1 MNLLF
6 RKVLT
11 AAAMLLSVTALS
23 AQNTGDAVAGDE
35 VNTAVDGTG
44 IESDTLAN
52 DNYIKPL
59 RFKMHVLA
67 RPKGDKVLLRWAP
80 SEFAPWYF
88 ANRNGYKI
96 LRVDYDNESRIDTLV
111 SDLRPMPLEEMKV
124 KFEASD
130 SLAGAAAQMLYG
142 RGTGVSDA
150 VGESGSDGIMK
161 VYDEQQTRFAYAML
175 LSEIRPDLAKAM
187 ALMYEDNTARK
198 GGNYM
203 YLVTV
208 NAPDSILPVDHF
220 PVDIK
225 NVKQK
230 PEEFKPELKDS
241 IGEFGN
247 SVVLTWPMDR
257 RFSTFD
263 IECRYNGGEW
273 QKLNKRPFL
282 TLITF
287 ENEEDAENHYEH
299 KDLKMGKYEYRV
311 CGYDAFGDKS
321 EYSDVLEV
329 ELKDIVGPGA
339 PMIRIFKLEN
349 TPDST
354 VYANVYWKKSVF
366 EPDFVG
372 YDVYI
377 YNSMVDSLWVKIN
390 GDRQIAPTDT
400 VFRFKMP
407 HVSTTLVTVAAVDTA
422 GNYSPSEPQQIHIS
436 DLVPPTPPKN
446 LKAVVSPGGSVM
458 ITWSPSPEKDTY
470 KYQLYSSN
478 SLAEPFIG
486 MANKLVSD
494 TVVFDTIAVKG
505 TNQRFKF
512 YRVRAFDHSGN
523 ESEFSEVLRV
533 TRKNYKRPES
543 PRIDSLKV
551 TDDHVYM
558 TWFPS
563 PEDDIERYFVYRRE
577 RGEEISTLIKTVAWD
592 SLENNRIVVVD
603 VPEPDTRKRY
613 QYYVESVN
621 TTGVGSLPSQEVSV
635 TFTGSMILPVKIS
648 LNAVY
653 RNDSKRIDLAWDMY
667 GLTDKMITNGAYL
680 CLYRMIDGEEFFR
693 SIESMKTGTLTTY
706 DRRVPAGK
714 TVEYKMRVMSRDGK
728 HSLYSNTVKLTVP
741 EPEKVEE
748 Y

>member
-198 GGNYM
+198 GGTYM

-523 ESEFSEVLRV
+523 ESDFSEVLRV

>member
-142 RGTGVSDA
+142 RGTGISDA

-257 RFSTFD
+257 RFSTYD

-486 MANKLVSD
+486 MANKLVAD

-505 TNQRFKF
+505 TNQRFKY

-543 PRIDSLKV
+543 PRIDTLKV

-693 SIESMKTGTLTTY
+693 SIESMKTGTMTTY

>member
-230 PEEFKPELKDS
+230 PEEFKPELKYS

-486 MANKLVSD
+486 MANKLVAD

>member
-494 TVVFDTIAVKG
+494 TVVFYTIAVKG

>member
-1 MNLLF
+1 
-6 RKVLT
+6 
-11 AAAMLLSVTALS
+11 
-23 AQNTGDAVAGDE
+23 
-35 VNTAVDGTG
+35 
-44 IESDTLAN
+44 
-52 DNYIKPL
+52 
-59 RFKMHVLA
+59 
-67 RPKGDKVLLRWAP
+67 
-80 SEFAPWYF
+80 
-88 ANRNGYKI
+88 
-96 LRVDYDNESRIDTLV
+96 
-111 SDLRPMPLEEMKV
+111 
-124 KFEASD
+124 
-130 SLAGAAAQMLYG
+130 
-142 RGTGVSDA
+142 
-150 VGESGSDGIMK
+150 
-161 VYDEQQTRFAYAML
+161 
-175 LSEIRPDLAKAM
+175 
-187 ALMYEDNTARK
+187 
-198 GGNYM
+198 
-203 YLVTV
+203 
-208 NAPDSILPVDHF
+208 
-220 PVDIK
+220 
-225 NVKQK
+225 
-230 PEEFKPELKDS
+230 
-241 IGEFGN
+241 
-247 SVVLTWPMDR
+247 
-257 RFSTFD
+257 
-263 IECRYNGGEW
+263 
-273 QKLNKRPFL
+273 
-282 TLITF
+282 
-287 ENEEDAENHYEH
+287 
-299 KDLKMGKYEYRV
+299 
-311 CGYDAFGDKS
+311 
-321 EYSDVLEV
+321 
-329 ELKDIVGPGA
+329 
-339 PMIRIFKLEN
+339 
-349 TPDST
+349 
-354 VYANVYWKKSVF
+354 
-366 EPDFVG
+366 
-372 YDVYI
+372 
-377 YNSMVDSLWVKIN
+377 MVDSLWVKIN

>member
-11 AAAMLLSVTALS
+11 AAAMLLSVTSLS
-23 AQNTGDAVAGDE
+23 AQSTVDAVAGDE

-523 ESEFSEVLRV
+523 ESDFSEVLRV

-693 SIESMKTGTLTTY
+693 SIESMKTATMTTY

>member
-257 RFSTFD
+257 RFSTYD

-523 ESEFSEVLRV
+523 ESDFSEVLRV

-693 SIESMKTGTLTTY
+693 SIESMKTGTMTTY

>member
-486 MANKLVSD
+486 MANKLVAD

-523 ESEFSEVLRV
+523 ESDFSEVLRV

-693 SIESMKTGTLTTY
+693 SIESMKTGTMTTY

>member
-693 SIESMKTGTLTTY
+693 SIESMKTGTMTTY

>member
-390 GDRQIAPTDT
+390 GDRQIVPTDT

-523 ESEFSEVLRV
+523 ESDFSEVLRV

-693 SIESMKTGTLTTY
+693 SIESMKTGTMTTY

>member
-142 RGTGVSDA
+142 KGTGVSDA

-257 RFSTFD
+257 RFSTYD

-505 TNQRFKF
+505 TNQRFKY

-693 SIESMKTGTLTTY
+693 SIESMKTGTMTTY

>member
-11 AAAMLLSVTALS
+11 AAAMLLSVTSLS

-693 SIESMKTGTLTTY
+693 SIESMKTGTMTTY